1 MFFDD
6 PALRE
11 LKKNFNSQKVRKEGI
26 VRASDRGFGF
36 LECPDHKS
44 YFIAPNFMK
53 NLLHGDKIS
62 AVITEDNAGR
72 SQAEPETLVE
82 SALTQFV
89 GRVYINTAEG
99 RRRIWVQPDS
109 PTIKTQLQCDDR
121 RQDKSAELQNGDWV
135 RCSLKKHALRDK
147 SFRAEIIEYVTQ
159 AADPKAPWTVSLR
172 SLDLPLTSPQM
183 PADLHFNEG
192 SIPREDLT
200 ALPFVTIDSEKTR
213 DMDDALYIT
222 READGSFVL
231 YVAIADPTGYIDE
244 NSPLDR
250 EASHRAFSIYLPGRD
265 IPMLPRELSDDLCSL
280 REGEVRPVLC
290 ARIPVSTEGEV
301 NSQQTVFSFASI
313 KSQGKLSYNKV
324 SDFLEKGAAEDF
336 APSEAIA
343 RVLHDLVDFTLARDK
358 FRCTHAAPF
367 RNPPDYE
374 FVLNEEGALDHIQI
388 NYRRIANR
396 IVEEAMISANI
407 ACGDQLAAHFH
418 AGIFNVHA
426 GFDPK
431 VTRDVLD
438 LLREEG
444 FEGATAES
452 IATMEGFC
460 AVRRYASSQ
469 ESTYLD
475 NRIRKLQEYSQISIT
490 PAPHFALGLQN
501 YATWTSPIRKYGDM
515 VNHRLLK
522 AMILQTSSPRLPDS
536 NTLQQM
542 NAARRINRM
551 AERDVRDWLYVDYL
565 KPDIEKK
572 TVFTAEIFDVV
583 RGGLRAALQEN
594 GAMIFIPSSFVSE
607 DKTAMEFSAITGE
620 LLVHGTP
627 ALRLGDLLKVR
638 IFEVNKTTR
647 SILGCPAEPVGGL
660 KLPDPHTLNQN
671 RRHQ

>member
-11 LKKNFNSQKVRKEGI
+11 LKKSFNSQKVRKEGM

-53 NLLHGDKIS
+53 NLLHGDRIS

-82 SALTQFV
+82 SALAHFV
-89 GRVYINTAEG
+89 GRVYINSAEG
-99 RRRIWVQPDS
+99 RRKLYVQPDNPS
-109 PTIKTQLQCDDR
+109 IKTQLQCDDR
-121 RQDKSAELQNGDWV
+121 RKDKSAELKNGDWI
-135 RCSLKKHALRDK
+135 RCSLKKHALRDGA
-147 SFRAEIIEYVTQ
+147 FRAEIIEYVTT
-159 AADPKAPWTVSLR
+159 ADDPKAPWTVSLR
-172 SLDLPLTSPQM
+172 SLDLPLACPQM
-183 PADLHFNEG
+183 PEDLKFNE
-192 SIPREDLT
+192 SDVQREDLT
-200 ALPFVTIDSEKTR
+200 ALPFVTIDSEKTQ

-222 READGSFVL
+222 READGSYML
-231 YVAIADPTGYIDE
+231 YVAIADPTGYIAE

-290 ARIPVSTEGEV
+290 ARIPVGTDGEV
-301 NSQQTVFSFASI
+301 HSLQTMFSFASI

-324 SDFLEKGAAEDF
+324 SDFLENGSAEGF
-336 APSEAIA
+336 APSAEIA
-343 RVLHDLVDFTLARDK
+343 AVLHNLVDFTLARDK

-374 FVLNEEGALDHIQI
+374 FVLNEDGALDHIQV
-388 NYRRIANR
+388 NYRRMANR

-407 ACGDQLAAHFH
+407 ACGDMLADRFH

-431 VTRDVLD
+431 ATRDVLD

-460 AVRRYASSQ
+460 AVRRYASAQ

-522 AMILQTSSPRLPDS
+522 AMILNTPSPHLPGS

-542 NAARRINRM
+542 NTARRINRM
-551 AERDVRDWLYVDYL
+551 AEREVRDWLYVDYL
-565 KPDIEKK
+565 RPDIEKK

-583 RGGLRAALQEN
+583 RGGLRVFLLEN
-594 GAMIFIPSSFVSE
+594 GAMIFIPASFVSD
-607 DKTAMEFSAITGE
+607 DKTAMEFSALTGE
-620 LLVHGTP
+620 LLVHGVP
-627 ALRLGDLLKVR
+627 ALRLGDILKVR

-660 KLPDPHTLNQN
+660 KLPDPQTVNQG